1 MEDPPPTF
9 FFFKKHLLLKCMY
22 IMNRFLEHVRVRSS
36 LTTFQEY
43 LSDEIVYAC
52 PLCFGESVFLRNA
65 AGAP

>member
-1 MEDPPPTF
+1 
-9 FFFKKHLLLKCMY
+9 
-22 IMNRFLEHVRVRSS
+22 MNRFLEHVRVRSS